1 MTSKTSLFNKR
12 IYKSTLR
19 RFYLGSIAYFLLLF
33 LTSCMIMLLTL
44 DPFEAPIYYQDH
56 SSILR
61 SGILNISVIISVAV
75 PTFVSLLI
83 YGFVHSR
90 KTAIFVHSLPVS
102 RTANYISSLAAGLT
116 LMILPIAANTLA
128 LVIMH
133 FAGYSQYYTI
143 SSCFAYMGVNILTVF
158 VLLSYSSICA
168 MLTGNRFA
176 FVGLNI
182 LIHFFIPL
190 IVACFGIFSECFLYG
205 YASDNVILNFVSE
218 NNPIMWLSSLVSQ
231 LSSVTP
237 TIDVSKIVWN
247 IIVAVILYALSLILY
262 KKRRI
267 ETAEDV
273 AAYKCLYPI
282 FKYLVTFIGALT
294 AFAICGE
301 MTEESP
307 LWVLVIVAIVSFV
320 LYFAAEMILR
330 KTLKIW
336 KESYKGFS
344 AFSVVMA
351 VIFGVFSQTSFFGFE
366 SYVPE
371 NDKIASASI
380 YNYYYQEKIP
390 STTDKQLIE
399 YVTSVHTGFTAK
411 VPEKV
416 FMQNAV
422 NNDTRLHIEYT
433 LDNGRQIK
441 RVYNLSLDEAHKI
454 MTRMYQNTDYKT
466 QSEEI
471 FNKNFDKVYDV
482 YFEYNGEAS
491 VSEAHREELIDCI
504 KKDIIA
510 LGYDQL
516 HTDNAS
522 WGIVINVVFK
532 LKKVPEGSFYE
543 TQDLNIRINANYENT
558 IKFLEKNGY
567 MDWFPIE
574 LSEESN
580 YYLCKKTAY
589 DNMIEDK
596 KHQED
601 ITIRDSSEIELD
613 IPQGA
618 TKISHEK
625 LPHIKNFLYTYNP
638 SYIYGDDSYIL
649 IAIKYNNLDSV
660 VSEIRG
666 EDALK
671 LINELGL

>member
-1 MTSKTSLFNKR
+1 MTSRTSLFNKG

-44 DPFEAPIYYQDH
+44 DTQVTTSYVDH
-56 SSILR
+56 RGFILS
-61 SGILNISVIISVAV
+61 SGILNISMIISVAV
-75 PTFVSLLI
+75 PTFASLLI

-102 RTANYISSLAAGLT
+102 RTANYLSSLAAGLT
-116 LMILPIAANTLA
+116 LMIAPIIANTICL
-128 LVIMH
+128 LIMY
-133 FAGYSQYYTI
+133 FAGYGLHYSI
-143 SSCFAYMGVNILTVF
+143 SSCFVYMGVNILTVF
-158 VLLSYSSICA
+158 VLFSYSSLCA

-176 FVGLNI
+176 FVGLNV

-231 LSSVTP
+231 LNRETP
-237 TIDVSKIVWN
+237 TIDISKIVWN
-247 IIVAVILYALSLILY
+247 IVVAVILYALSLILY

-301 MTEESP
+301 MTSENP

-320 LYFAAEMILR
+320 LYFAAEMVLR
-330 KTLKIW
+330 KTLKVW
-336 KESYKGFS
+336 KKSYKGFLGFAAVMS
-344 AFSVVMA
+344 VILVMFSM
-351 VIFGVFSQTSFFGFE
+351 TSFFGFE
-366 SYVPE
+366 SYVPQ

-380 YNYYYQEKIP
+380 YSYYYQEKVP
-390 STTDKQLIE
+390 ATTDKQLIE
-399 YVTSVHTGFTAK
+399 YVTSVHTDFTEK
-411 VPEKV
+411 VPENV

-433 LDNGRQIK
+433 LDNDRQIN
-441 RVYNLSLDEAHKI
+441 RVYNLSLDDAHKI
-454 MTRMYQNTDYKT
+454 MTKMYQNADYKT

-471 FNKNFDKVYDV
+471 FNKNFDKVYDI
-482 YFEYNGEAS
+482 YFEYNNKAS
-491 VSEAHREELIDCI
+491 VNEAHREELLDCI

-516 HTDNAS
+516 HTDSAS

-532 LKKVPEGSFYE
+532 LKKVPEGRFYD
-543 TQDLNIRINANYENT
+543 TQNLDITINANYENT
-558 IKFLEKNGY
+558 IKFLEENGY
-567 MDWFPIE
+567 MYWLPIE
-574 LSEESN
+574 LSEESH
-580 YYLCKKTAY
+580 YYLCTKAAY

-613 IPQGA
+613 IPEGA

-625 LPHIKNFLYTYNP
+625 LPHIKDFLYTYKP
-638 SYIYGDDSYIL
+638 FYIYNDDSYML
-649 IAIKYNNLDSV
+649 LAIKYNNLESI
-660 VSEIRG
+660 VSEIG
-666 EDALK
+666 TEDALR